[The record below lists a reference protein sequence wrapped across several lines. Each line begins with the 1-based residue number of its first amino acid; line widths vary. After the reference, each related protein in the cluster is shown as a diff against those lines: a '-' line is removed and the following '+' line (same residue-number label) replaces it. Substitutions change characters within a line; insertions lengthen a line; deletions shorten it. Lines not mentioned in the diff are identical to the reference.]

1 MAWTM
6 GALGAWYGLA
16 AVVAVLG
23 LAAERREQGEST
35 ASALRAGALQLRN
48 GGRSLA
54 DRLVPAM
61 RDRLAAADRLVR
73 RARSQE
79 TV

>member
-1 MAWTM
+1 M

-35 ASALRAGALQLRN
+35 AATLRAGALQLRN

-54 DRLVPAM
+54 DRLAPAM

-73 RARSQE
+73 RARSQT